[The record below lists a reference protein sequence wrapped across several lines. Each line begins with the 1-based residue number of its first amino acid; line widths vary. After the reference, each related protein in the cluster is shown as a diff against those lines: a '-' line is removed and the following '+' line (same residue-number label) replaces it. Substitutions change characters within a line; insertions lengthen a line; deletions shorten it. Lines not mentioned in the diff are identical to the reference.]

1 MTRRSVAWVKDD
13 PFGVEFAEVTL
24 SGDSLSAVGVSVGT
38 EPAVYR
44 LDYTLQT
51 GPRWVTTR
59 LALTARGEGWERTLD
74 LRRSDAG
81 VWLAVAESTGDAPLP
96 PPGGDV
102 AQLTGAPDC
111 DLGLSP
117 LTNTMPVL
125 REELLEGDRSVEFL
139 MAWVSV
145 PDLGVHASPQRY
157 TSLERRLVRYE
168 SLDSD
173 FTADITFDS
182 DGLVVD
188 YPGIGRRIEPIRA

>member
-1 MTRRSVAWVKDD
+1 M
-13 PFGVEFAEVTL
+13 
-24 SGDSLSAVGVSVGT
+24 
-38 EPAVYR
+38 YR
-44 LDYTLQT
+44 LDYTLET
-51 GPRWVTTR
+51 GPRWTTTR

-81 VWLAVAESTGDAPLP
+81 VWSAAAASTGDAALP

-102 AQLTGAPDC
+102 ELLAGALDC

-157 TSLERRLVRYE
+157 TSLGRRLIRYE

-173 FTADITFDS
+173 FAADIALDI

-188 YPGIGRRIEPIRA
+188 YPGIGRRVEPIRA